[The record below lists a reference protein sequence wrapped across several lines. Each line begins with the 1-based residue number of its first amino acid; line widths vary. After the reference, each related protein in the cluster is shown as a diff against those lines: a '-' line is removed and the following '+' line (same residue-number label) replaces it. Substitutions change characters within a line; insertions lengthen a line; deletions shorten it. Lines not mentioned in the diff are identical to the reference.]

1 MAKSMIQI
9 RDDERMWI
17 AMSDSFVSTVQDR
30 NDPNTLVVRG
40 RKAEHLKRLFPD
52 REIVITPKADYVAR
66 VLVPRDE
73 FVRVIAKRL
82 QEISYDN
89 FKDSVDDERLHKL
102 YADFWSLH
110 RRYQEENRRPDRSRH
125 LAWDEGDLECL

>member
-52 REIVITPKADYVAR
+52 REIVITPMPITWLGSWFHAT
-66 VLVPRDE
+66 
-73 FVRVIAKRL
+73 
-82 QEISYDN
+82 S
-89 FKDSVDDERLHKL
+89 S
-102 YADFWSLH
+102 
-110 RRYQEENRRPDRSRH
+110 
-125 LAWDEGDLECL
+125 

>member
-1 MAKSMIQI
+1 LSLLRCRAFMAKSMIQI

-82 QEISYDN
+82 QEISYD
-89 FKDSVDDERLHKL
+89 KGQCR
-102 YADFWSLH
+102 
-110 RRYQEENRRPDRSRH
+110 
-125 LAWDEGDLECL
+125 

>member
-1 MAKSMIQI
+1 
-9 RDDERMWI
+9 
-17 AMSDSFVSTVQDR
+17 MSDSFVSTVQDR

-52 REIVITPKADYVAR
+52 REVVITPHADYMAR

-73 FVRVIAKRL
+73 FVRVIAKRIE
-82 QEISYDN
+82 EIGYDN
-89 FKDSVDDERLHKL
+89 FKDGVHDERLHNL

-110 RRYQEENRRPDRSRH
+110 RRY
-125 LAWDEGDLECL
+125 